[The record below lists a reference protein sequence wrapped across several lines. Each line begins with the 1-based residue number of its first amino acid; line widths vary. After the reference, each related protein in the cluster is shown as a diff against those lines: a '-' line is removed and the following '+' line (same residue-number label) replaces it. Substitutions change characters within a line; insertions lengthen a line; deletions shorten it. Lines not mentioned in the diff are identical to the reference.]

1 MLYHQPVLLQ
11 ESLAGLAIK
20 PQGVYVDLTF
30 GGGGHTQAILS
41 QLAGGRLLA
50 FDQDQDA
57 AQLASELQNQAFTF
71 IRANA
76 RFMQQFLAF
85 HGVSAVDG
93 ILADLGVSSH
103 QLDTAARGFSTRLE
117 ALLDMRMDQESRCT
131 AQEVINTYSLNQ
143 LTQLLKTYGEVRP
156 AQAIARAIVTTRAHQ
171 PICTTGELK
180 DVVQQFAPRG
190 RSAKYLA
197 QVFQAFRIAVND
209 ELAALQAML
218 AQSAQLLK
226 KGGRLVVIAY
236 HSLEDRLVK
245 HFIKTGNFAGEAQK
259 DVYGNLIRPLSPV
272 CKKPITPTEQEVQAN
287 PRARS
292 AKLRIGERL

>member
-1 MLYHQPVLLQ
+1 MHIPVLLQ

-20 PQGVYVDLTF
+20 PQGTYVDLTF

-50 FDQDQDA
+50 FDQDQEA
-57 AQLASELQNQAFTF
+57 AQLAGQLQNQAFTF

-103 QLDTAARGFSTRLE
+103 QLDTAARGFSTRLA
-117 ALLDMRMDQESRCT
+117 ALLDMRMDRESRLT
-131 AQEVINTYSLNQ
+131 AQAVVNTYSLDQ
-143 LTQLLKTYGEVRP
+143 LTYLLKTYGEVRRAYAL
-156 AQAIARAIVTTRAHQ
+156 AQAIVTYRAHK
-171 PICTTGELK
+171 PIDTTEELRGIL
-180 DVVQQFAPRG
+180 QRFAPRG
-190 RSAKYLA
+190 RTAQYFA
-197 QVFQAFRIAVND
+197 QVFQAFRIVVND

-218 AQSAQLLK
+218 AQSAPLLK

-245 HFIKTGNFAGEAQK
+245 RFIKTGNFAGEAQK